1 MQEMK
6 IDNDVNP
13 EILRERMMRQT
24 NLFLNL
30 SKIQEENLTVE
41 EFLHISVPI
50 IKSEWPYPGHQSVS
64 IKFNNQKVVSNELYD
79 SGWNLTAFQ
88 QINESDSITV
98 IINYRNQRP
107 IGNEE
112 QSLIEAVT
120 HILAS
125 IIDRIRTRSEMAEKQ
140 QLLDKAYKLARIG
153 TWEYDMIT
161 ERLHWSDETKE
172 VHGFDSSYVPD
183 VENTIQL
190 FKKGDHRD
198 TFSEA
203 VKNALEKYQ
212 PFDLELKIISGK
224 GDERWIRATGEP
236 EFENGR
242 CVRFY
247 GISQNVTNR
256 KQAKED
262 LQLSE
267 RRFKALVQDGA
278 DMIAILDEDANFKY
292 ISPTSFTVLGIPAN
306 NLENKNALDFIHK
319 NERERV
325 LNDLLS
331 LSCKERKT
339 IKPFRFLDSR
349 GNWRWIDTTLTNLT
363 EDPAIGG
370 YVANSRDITASI
382 IRQEK
387 MEGSLREKETLLTE
401 IHHRINNNLSVITS
415 LLQIHA
421 SKENNEEVIN
431 RLSDS
436 ITRIH
441 AMASIH
447 EQLYQS
453 NNFSTLELTDRIRIL
468 ALNIQNTFQTDTKVD
483 IKFECDPVELKV
495 NKALPCSL
503 ILNEVITNIF
513 KYAFDG
519 RDNGT
524 IIIGVERIDNQK
536 VRMSITDDGI
546 GLPENFNEQVN
557 TSAGLGLKLIDSLS
571 HQLSADYYY
580 DSNPDETRFIL
591 EFHNN

>member
-1 MQEMK
+1 M
-6 IDNDVNP
+6 
-13 EILRERMMRQT
+13 LQT
-24 NLFLNL
+24 
-30 SKIQEENLTVE
+30 
-41 EFLHISVPI
+41 P
-50 IKSEWPYPGHQSVS
+50 
-64 IKFNNQKVVSNELYD
+64 
-79 SGWNLTAFQ
+79 
-88 QINESDSITV
+88 
-98 IINYRNQRP
+98 
-107 IGNEE
+107 
-112 QSLIEAVT
+112 
-120 HILAS
+120 
-125 IIDRIRTRSEMAEKQ
+125 
-140 QLLDKAYKLARIG
+140 
-153 TWEYDMIT
+153 
-161 ERLHWSDETKE
+161 
-172 VHGFDSSYVPD
+172 
-183 VENTIQL
+183 
-190 FKKGDHRD
+190 
-198 TFSEA
+198 
-203 VKNALEKYQ
+203 
-212 PFDLELKIISGK
+212 
-224 GDERWIRATGEP
+224 
-236 EFENGR
+236 
-242 CVRFY
+242 
-247 GISQNVTNR
+247 
-256 KQAKED
+256 
-262 LQLSE
+262 
-267 RRFKALVQDGA
+267 
-278 DMIAILDEDANFKY
+278 
-292 ISPTSFTVLGIPAN
+292 
-306 NLENKNALDFIHK
+306 
-319 NERERV
+319 
-325 LNDLLS
+325 
-331 LSCKERKT
+331 
-339 IKPFRFLDSR
+339 
-349 GNWRWIDTTLTNLT
+349 
-363 EDPAIGG
+363 
-370 YVANSRDITASI
+370 RDITASF

-468 ALNIQNTFQTDTKVD
+468 ALNIQNTFQTVTKVD